1 MGSQCGP
8 HAIDGCEHGLYLSIY
23 NHRRRNSLVRFAD
36 LERAVE
42 MDRRNFLSKTM
53 LTLPP
58 VALASEVS
66 QAWTGTAMRRKRRPS
81 DIAVLLTSNGSSAAA
96 GNVTYSGL
104 SFGSAFSD
112 RVIVALV
119 GAQTDGPTGRYIQGV
134 TIGGYAATGTWRRT
148 SAALGTQV
156 VGIYAA
162 VVPTGTTGDL
172 FIDFN
177 SAVSFASYTIVVL
190 QNVLSVSA
198 TNRVD
203 SNSVDVTRSLTLDC
217 PAGGICFAVVNSNRD
232 SSSATWT
239 GLTENDD
246 ITYNTNQDL
255 HTTAYSIFSTY
266 QTGVTPSVTLAG
278 TADAVPRG
286 AMMAASYR

>member
-1 MGSQCGP
+1 
-8 HAIDGCEHGLYLSIY
+8 
-23 NHRRRNSLVRFAD
+23 LVRLSG

-42 MDRRNFLSKTM
+42 MDRRNFLSKSM

-66 QAWTGTAMRRKRRPS
+66 KAWTGTAMRRKRRPS
-81 DIAVLLTSNGSSAAA
+81 DVAVLLTSNGSSVAA
-96 GNVTYSGL
+96 GTVTYSGL
-104 SFGSAFSD
+104 SFGAAFSD

-119 GAQTDGPTGRYIQGV
+119 AGRTDGPTGRYIQGV

-148 SAALGTQV
+148 SAASGTQV

-177 SAVSFASYTIVVL
+177 SPVDFASYTLVVL
-190 QNVLSVSA
+190 QNVISASA

-203 SNSVDVTRSLTLDC
+203 SNNVDVTRSVTIDC
-217 PAGGICFAVVNSNRD
+217 PAGGICLAVVNSNRD
-232 SSSATWT
+232 NSSATWT

-246 ITYNTNQDL
+246 FAYNTNQDL
-255 HTTAYSIFSTY
+255 HTTAYSVFSTY
-266 QTGVTPSVTLAG
+266 QTGLSVSVTLAG
-278 TADAVPRG
+278 TPDAVVRG